1 MPVIGFLILLFLAN
15 LFGPAVGL
23 AEPGAGNH
31 LEELHYR
38 LNLGALQDVARVHL
52 RLTEV
57 GPGRYR
63 AEFAGAAQGAWSLLS
78 RWLPERYETEMAL
91 EDGRLKPLVYREEF
105 QAGGH
110 HVCKEYR
117 FDYSRRLLTVWRSQ
131 DDREAVE
138 KLEVPLQ
145 KPVYDPLT
153 FFYNLRRGAFGP
165 LSAGKTLKV
174 PLVPAP
180 EPRELVLRI
189 GPGNPAGT
197 EGHAGSDGLGERHGG
212 RRLLFRLRPPMAA
225 PASLDPGPPFL
236 QAVRAIGVRGECAG
250 EWLPINP
257 RLSRIYCCAAQ
268 IAWH

>member
-1 MPVIGFLILLFLAN
+1 MRGSGLLILLFLAS
-15 LFGPAVGL
+15 LCGPAMGL
-23 AEPGAGNH
+23 AEPEAGNH
-31 LEELHYR
+31 LEELQYR
-38 LNLGALQDVARVHL
+38 LDLGALQDVARVHL

-63 AEFAGAAQGAWSLLS
+63 AEFAGAAQGAWSLLN

-91 EDGRLKPLVYREEF
+91 EDGRFKPLVYREEF

-110 HVCKEYR
+110 HVRKEYR

-145 KPVYDPLT
+145 KPVYDPLS

-165 LSAGKTLKV
+165 LIPGKTLKV

-180 EPRELVLRI
+180 EPRELVLHI
-189 GPGNPAGT
+189 GPETP
-197 EGHAGSDGLGERHGG
+197 EGQKFMLEVTGSGSDT
-212 RRLLFRLRPPMAA
+212 AA
-225 PASLDPGPPFL
+225 ADYYFVCAPQWLPRQVWTRVLPFL
-236 QAVRAIGVRGECAG
+236 K
-250 EWLPINP
+250 
-257 RLSRIYCCAAQ
+257 LSGQLVSPESAPGNG
-268 IAWH
+268 

>member
-1 MPVIGFLILLFLAN
+1 MRGRGLLILLFLAN
-15 LFGPAVGL
+15 LFYPAAGL

-31 LEELHYR
+31 LEELQYR
-38 LNLGALQDVARVHL
+38 LNLGAFQDVARVHL

-63 AEFAGAAQGAWSLLS
+63 AEFAGAAQGAWSLLN

-91 EDGRLKPLVYREEF
+91 EEGRLKPLVYREEF

-110 HVCKEYR
+110 HVRKEYR

-131 DDREAVE
+131 DDRGMVQ

-165 LSAGKTLKV
+165 LIPGKTLRV

-180 EPRELVLRI
+180 EPRELVLHI
-189 GPGNPAGT
+189 GPQAP
-197 EGHAGSDGLGERHGG
+197 EGQKFMLEVTGSGSDT
-212 RRLLFRLRPPMAA
+212 AA
-225 PASLDPGPPFL
+225 DDYYF
-236 QAVRAIGVRGECAG
+236 VCAPQ
-250 EWLPINP
+250 WLPRQVWTRVLP
-257 RLSRIYCCAAQ
+257 FCKLSGQLVSGEALQGTAVN
-268 IAWH
+268 

>member
-1 MPVIGFLILLFLAN
+1 MRISGFLILLFLSN
-15 LFGPAVGL
+15 LFCPAVGL

-31 LEELHYR
+31 LEELQYR
-38 LNLGALQDVARVHL
+38 LNLGVIQDVARVHL

-63 AEFAGAAQGAWSLLS
+63 AEFAGAAQGAWSLLN

-91 EDGRLKPLVYREEF
+91 EEGRLKPLVYREEF

-110 HVCKEYR
+110 HVRKEYR

-131 DDREAVE
+131 DDRRMVE

-165 LSAGKTLKV
+165 LIPGKTLKV

-180 EPRELVLRI
+180 EPRELVLHI
-189 GPGNPAGT
+189 GPETPQGQKFMLEVTGS
-197 EGHAGSDGLGERHGG
+197 GSDAEVGTYYFVCTPR
-212 RRLLFRLRPPMAA
+212 
-225 PASLDPGPPFL
+225 
-236 QAVRAIGVRGECAG
+236 
-250 EWLPINP
+250 WLP
-257 RLSRIYCCAAQ
+257 RQVWTRVLAFCKLSGQLVSRESAPGNGGPLIPDYPA
-268 IAWH
+268 I

>member
-23 AEPGAGNH
+23 AEPGAGNY

-38 LNLGALQDVARVHL
+38 LNLGFLHDVARVHL

-63 AEFAGAAQGAWSLLS
+63 AEFAGGAQGAWGLLS

-91 EDGRLKPLVYREEF
+91 EEGKLKPLVYREEF

-117 FDYSRRLLTVWRSQ
+117 FDYSGRLLTIWRSQ
-131 DDREAVE
+131 DHRELL
-138 KLEVPLQ
+138 KKSQVPLQ
-145 KPVYDPLT
+145 QPVYDPLT
-153 FFYNLRRGAFGP
+153 LFYNLRRGTFGP
-165 LSAGKTLKV
+165 LTAGKTLKV

-189 GPGNPAGT
+189 GPETPQGQKIMVEVTGS
-197 EGHAGSDGLGERHGG
+197 GSDAEASTYHLVCSHQGL
-212 RRLLFRLRPPMAA
+212 
-225 PASLDPGPPFL
+225 
-236 QAVRAIGVRGECAG
+236 
-250 EWLPINP
+250 P
-257 RLSRIYCCAAQ
+257 RQVWTRVLACCKLSGQLLSRESAPGNGCQLIPDYPA
-268 IAWH
+268 IMEETE